1 MAKEP
6 VNHPWF
12 KLGEPPVILAVGRL
26 EDQKD
31 FPTLIRAFALVRQK
45 RPARL
50 LILGW
55 GPDRPQLEAL
65 IQELGIEQEVFM
77 PGFVSNPYAY
87 MAKASVFTLSSAWEG
102 MSNVLV
108 EAMAVGIPVVST
120 DCKSGPAEIMSK
132 GKYGSLVPVGDSEA
146 MANAILGILQGDR
159 YPVDQDW
166 LDQFTLHFATQQ
178 YLKVL
183 EI

>member
-1 MAKEP
+1 
-6 VNHPWF
+6 
-12 KLGEPPVILAVGRL
+12 
-26 EDQKD
+26 
-31 FPTLIRAFALVRQK
+31 
-45 RPARL
+45 
-50 LILGW
+50 
-55 GPDRPQLEAL
+55 
-65 IQELGIEQEVFM
+65 
-77 PGFVSNPYAY
+77 
-87 MAKASVFTLSSAWEG
+87 
-102 MSNVLV
+102 
-108 EAMAVGIPVVST
+108 
-120 DCKSGPAEIMSK
+120 MSK